1 MPYPE
6 IVPKPPISYDAGGL
20 ILLVEQN
27 DTVFGIDLSRLGGSD
42 CKCAET
48 GEGGGSGTVNGINA
62 FFFKRLHKDETTG
75 LIEGRRLDFDGE
87 IGSPV
92 TDVNMLDDPPTEN
105 QTGPVGNVELTRA
118 DGLKIYFVRRFGQKQ
133 DSGLWDVE
141 TITSAGKPGKRIED
155 VLLLDAL
162 PSEDQTGS
170 TLNAVLT
177 SVKGL
182 KVYFGKRT
190 ERDHETGRWTVQT
203 KTTNGADGIVVDSVR
218 FLDEEEI
225 P

>member
-1 MPYPE
+1 MYE
-6 IVPKPPISYDAGGL
+6 IDYTKPVPIGAL
-20 ILLVEQN
+20 TLLVEQN
-27 DTVFGIDLSRLGGSD
+27 DVIFGVDLTNIGSSP

-48 GEGGGSGTVNGINA
+48 GGGGSGTVNGINV
-62 FFFKRLHKDETTG
+62 FFFKRIHKDEATG

-87 IGSPV
+87 IGSTV
-92 TDVNMLDDPPTEN
+92 TDVNMLDDPPEEN

-118 DGLKIYFVRRFGQKQ
+118 DGLKIYFVRRIGQKS

-141 TITSAGKPGKRIED
+141 TVTSAGKPGRLIED
-155 VLLLDAL
+155 VLLLDSL
-162 PSEDQTGS
+162 PSGEQTGS

-190 ERDHETGRWTVQT
+190 ERNEETGRWTVQT

-218 FLDEEEI
+218 FLDEDEI
-225 P
+225 S